1 MITCPMDLGTIKRQ
15 LESYHYLSA
24 QECIDDF
31 QLMFANC
38 YKYNKPGD
46 VCSCM

>member
-1 MITCPMDLGTIKRQ
+1 VITCPMDLGTIKRQ